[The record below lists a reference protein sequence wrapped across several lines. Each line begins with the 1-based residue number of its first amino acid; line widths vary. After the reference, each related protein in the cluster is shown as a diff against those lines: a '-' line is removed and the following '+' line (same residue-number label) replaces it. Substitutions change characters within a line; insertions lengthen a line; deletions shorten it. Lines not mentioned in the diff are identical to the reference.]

1 MTEELHH
8 ERENYFRHSM
18 LVVDHSKDAF
28 NSLIDKDLRG
38 KNITF
43 ENFLDQK
50 KHEIYHCCY
59 HEKCCKCLTA
69 GNLPSKR
76 TKRLTN
82 VQFDLLYY
90 KKNNPYCSITGNVP
104 HLCCID
110 VKSGISTEII
120 EITLSRW
127 LIVNYCSDVFW
138 KECLQGLSL
147 EQFLNDNVHLVY
159 HLWQFSTPC
168 CSCPYRFQ
176 LPSRQV
182 INDKHLK
189 MMFDGCSSPP
199 ACRKRKYMGNTN
211 CICPMS
217 AKQGIRENDLHP
229 ELQQKLLGY
238 MVSARQAVETIIE
251 IRNNTYGH
259 IQNTRISNED
269 YKKIRIKTEKA
280 LLDIGQFC
288 GKISQVKAAINDV
301 QQKPLD
307 HGLMLKYTSILS
319 ESIEV
324 SGYIKH

>member
-1 MTEELHH
+1 MTEEVHH

-28 NSLIDKDLRG
+28 NSIIDKDLRE

-59 HEKCCKCLTA
+59 HEKCCKCLTD
-69 GNLPSKR
+69 GILPTKR
-76 TKRLTN
+76 VKRLTN
-82 VQFDLLYY
+82 VQFDLLYS
-90 KKNNPYCSITGNVP
+90 KKNKTYCSITGNVS

-138 KECLQGLSL
+138 KECLRGLSL
-147 EQFLNDNVHLVY
+147 EDFLNNNKHLVY
-159 HLWQFSTPC
+159 HLWQFSTSC

-182 INDKHLK
+182 INDKQFK
-189 MMFDGCSSPP
+189 MLFAGCSLPP
-199 ACRKRKYMGNTN
+199 VCGKRNYMGKTK

-217 AKQGIRENDLHP
+217 AKNGIRENDLPP

-238 MVSARQAVETIIE
+238 MVLARKSVETLIE

-288 GKISQVKAAINDV
+288 GKKSQVKAAINDV

-324 SGYIKH
+324 SGYIKY